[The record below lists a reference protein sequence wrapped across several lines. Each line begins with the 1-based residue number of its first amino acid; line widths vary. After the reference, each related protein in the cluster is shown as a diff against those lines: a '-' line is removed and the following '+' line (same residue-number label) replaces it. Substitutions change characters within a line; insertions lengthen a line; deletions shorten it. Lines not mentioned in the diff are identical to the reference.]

1 MSSGLTDE
9 ERLNLSKMIKNYDA
23 DDNTAKIRKLRHSQK
38 IKDNVERFINLKR
51 KYVRMKRD
59 TPKKFEKLAISH
71 CNFLFTHYTNIF
83 NRLMKDELDLNILLA
98 FIRKLKDI
106 ETGRVDQ
113 HEASVSIG
121 KILKQLYVDSAIKRE
136 DKLNSIDEKTGK
148 KKKEKKPKHNI
159 SWQKFKE
166 MNQ

>member
-23 DDNTAKIRKLRHSQK
+23 DDNTAKIRKLCHSQK

-71 CNFLFTHYTNIF
+71 CNFLFTHYTNI
-83 NRLMKDELDLNILLA
+83 

>member
-23 DDNTAKIRKLRHSQK
+23 DDNTAKIRKLCHSKK
-38 IKDNVERFINLKR
+38 IKESIETLINLKR

-83 NRLMKDELDLNILLA
+83 NRILKDEIDFNILMA
-98 FIRKLKDI
+98 FITKLRDI
-106 ETGRVDQ
+106 ESGKVDQ

-121 KILKQLYVDSAIKRE
+121 KILKRLYVDSAIKRE

>member
-83 NRLMKDELDLNILLA
+83 NRLMKDELDLT
-98 FIRKLKDI
+98 F
-106 ETGRVDQ
+106 
-113 HEASVSIG
+113 
-121 KILKQLYVDSAIKRE
+121 Y
-136 DKLNSIDEKTGK
+136 
-148 KKKEKKPKHNI
+148 
-159 SWQKFKE
+159 
-166 MNQ
+166 